1 MNQKKSSQTH
11 LMNRRNFLKKVGVAA
26 TALSVPM
33 ILPSRLLGNN
43 SPSNKITLGFI
54 GMGWQGSGRNLG
66 TFLYHT
72 PDAKV
77 LAVCD
82 VNLKK
87 AQKAK
92 QMVDEVYQNSD
103 CDVYQ
108 DFRDV
113 IGRKDIDAIVIS
125 TPDHWHVPM
134 SIAALQAGKDVFCE
148 KPTLTISGGQKLV
161 KEVKKHKAVF
171 QWGIE
176 DRSIIRYHRMA
187 GWVRGGMIGKL
198 KTVHVSLPR
207 VEPFLKEQVAPVPNY
222 LDYNMWL
229 GPAPFAPYTEN
240 RTEIWNWRMITDY
253 SGGMITD
260 WGSHLVDTA
269 QVGAKMEDSG
279 PIEISGSADKL
290 DQGKYQSDA
299 PVGFKLHYR
308 YPNGVEMFVEEG
320 AVDIKFV
327 GTEGWVRCENWD
339 GTWSAS
345 DMDIIRIK
353 DFGKE
358 AGYWPRPPIEHQDFL
373 NSVKSRKRPSYH
385 VEAGH
390 RLSTT
395 LHLGHIA
402 IRTGKTIKWDPV
414 KEMFIG
420 DDLQHFNSM
429 IYKRPERN
437 WEINS

>member
-1 MNQKKSSQTH
+1 MDHGNSTKSYI
-11 LMNRRNFLKKVGVAA
+11 MNRRNLLKKAGVTVAA
-26 TALSVPM
+26 FSAPL
-33 ILPSRLLGNN
+33 ILPSRLLGGN

-54 GMGWQGSGRNLG
+54 GMGWQGTGRNLG
-66 TFLYHT
+66 TFLHHT

-92 QMVDEVYQNSD
+92 QMVDEVYENSD

-113 IGRKDIDAIVIS
+113 ISRKDIDAIVIS
-125 TPDHWHVPM
+125 TPDHWHVPL
-134 SIAALQAGKDVFCE
+134 SIAALRAGKDVFCE
-148 KPTLTISGGQKLV
+148 KPTLTITEGQELV
-161 KEVKKHKAVF
+161 KEVKKHNAVF

-176 DRSIIRYHRMA
+176 DRSLIRYHRLA
-187 GWVRGGMIGKL
+187 GWARGGVIGKL
-198 KTVHVSLPR
+198 KSIHVSLPKT
-207 VEPFLKEQVAPVPNY
+207 EPFLKEEVTSVPDY

-229 GPAPFAPYTEN
+229 GPTPFAPYTEN

-269 QVGAKMEDSG
+269 QVGAKMENSG
-279 PIEISGSADKL
+279 PIEVSGTARKL
-290 DQGKYQSDA
+290 DPKIYQSDV
-299 PVGFKLHYR
+299 PVDFKLHYR
-308 YPNGVEMFVEEG
+308 YPNGVEMFIEDG
-320 AVDIKFV
+320 PVDIKFV
-327 GTEGWVRCENWD
+327 GTDGWVRCKKWD
-339 GTWSAS
+339 GVWTAS
-345 DMDIIRIK
+345 NDDIIRIK
-353 DFGKE
+353 EFGKD
-358 AGYWPRPPIEHQDFL
+358 ADYWPRPPIEHQDFL
-373 NSVKSRKRPSYH
+373 NSVKSRKPPAYH

-402 IRTGKTIKWDPV
+402 VLTGKTIKWDPV
-414 KEMFIG
+414 KETFIG
-420 DDLQHFNSM
+420 NDLQNLNSI
-429 IYKRPERN
+429 IYKRPARN
-437 WEINS
+437 WESG